1 MRKLLALVLFSTLSL
16 SAASAATY
24 PVDDVIGHV
33 IEGEPRLLE
42 AFSTAYDETWLE
54 RFASPSVQK
63 DLNALHGQ
71 DLLAALPLED
81 IVMSG
86 EAGRYMLRDRS
97 SGLVIT
103 IWLDQDGLVEAL
115 SFNNQ
120 GL

>member
-1 MRKLLALVLFSTLSL
+1 MRKLLALFLFSTLSL

-33 IEGEPRLLE
+33 NEGDPMLLE

-71 DLLAALPLED
+71 RLLATLPLDD
-81 IVMSG
+81 IIMSG
-86 EAGRYMLRDRS
+86 EGGRYMLRDRS
-97 SGLVIT
+97 RGLVIT

-115 SFNNQ
+115 SFSDQ